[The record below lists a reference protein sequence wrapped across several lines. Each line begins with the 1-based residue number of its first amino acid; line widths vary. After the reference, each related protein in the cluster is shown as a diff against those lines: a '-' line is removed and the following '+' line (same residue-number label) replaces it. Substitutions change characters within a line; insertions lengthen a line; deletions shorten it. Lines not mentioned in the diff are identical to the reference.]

1 MSKKASRPVRF
12 AVVGLGHFAQA
23 AILPAFANA
32 TTNASLEALVTG
44 DAEKAAKLG
53 KQYEVPTVGY
63 EEFDDLAASGDIDAV
78 YIALPNS
85 MHREYAERAA
95 RAGLHVLCEKPLAY
109 SAADAEAMISACQTN
124 NVRLMT
130 AYRLHFEEG
139 NLEAIKI
146 VHSGQIG
153 EPRLFNSIHTMQI
166 DPTNIRVDR
175 SLGGGPLEDIGIYCI
190 NAARYIFQ
198 AEPVEVTALAVQG
211 REPRFR
217 EVPEAVSAMMRFPD
231 DRVAS
236 FLCGFGETKVSQYQ
250 VIGTKGMLRMDPAY
264 TWQGE
269 TVQTISVGDRA
280 QTKTFEHR
288 DQIAA
293 ELLYFAD
300 CVQKDKE
307 PEPSGREGLIDVRI
321 IEALRTSYSEGRAIP
336 MEPLPDD
343 KCPSTSQSIKR
354 APSEKPALVNAS
366 PPSAE

>member
-1 MSKKASRPVRF
+1 MSKRASRPVRF

-32 TTNASLEALVTG
+32 TKNASLEALVTG

-53 KQYEVPTVGY
+53 KRYEVPTVGY

-78 YIALPNS
+78 YNALPNS
-85 MHREYAERAA
+85 MHREYTERAA

-109 SAADAEAMISACQTN
+109 SAADAEAMISASQSN
-124 NVRLMT
+124 NIRLMT

-139 NLEAIKI
+139 NLQAIK
-146 VHSGQIG
+146 VAQSGRIG
-153 EPRLFNSIHTMQI
+153 EARLFNSIHTMQV
-166 DPTNIRVDR
+166 DPSNIRVDR
-175 SLGGGPLEDIGIYCI
+175 ALGGGPLEDIGIYCI

-198 AEPVEVTALAVQG
+198 AEPIEVTAMAVQG
-211 REPRFR
+211 REPRFY
-217 EVPEAVSAMMRFPD
+217 EVPEAVSATMRFSD

-269 TVQTISVGDRA
+269 TVQTISVGDHEETR
-280 QTKTFEHR
+280 TFDHR

-293 ELLYFAD
+293 EILYFAE

-307 PEPSGREGLIDVRI
+307 PEPSGREGLVDVRI
-321 IEALRTSYSEGRAIP
+321 IEALRTSYSHGRAVPI
-336 MEPLPDD
+336 EPLPAD
-343 KCPSTSQSIKR
+343 KRPTASQSIER
-354 APSEKPALVNAS
+354 APAKKPALVKAS